1 MLSSS
6 ARGSMMKTLI
16 AFSMVVLAIVPR
28 VAAKGAPARG
38 CAPVVK
44 KIESV
49 VAAITRSSE
58 AYWAHRAKFV
68 ALTHDPHPT
77 APETE
82 ELAAREKTKADPLK
96 AAMPKTLGSLKG
108 LVATAQ
114 SKKCLPD
121 DQLLAVTEP
130 AINLAKR
137 VNSDTFPEKE

>member
-1 MLSSS
+1 MLSST
-6 ARGSMMKTLI
+6 ARGSIMKALI
-16 AFSMVVLAIVPR
+16 VFSIVILAIVPS
-28 VAAKGAPARG
+28 VAAKAAPARG

-82 ELAAREKTKADPLK
+82 LAAREKTEADPLK
-96 AAMPKTLGSLKG
+96 AAMPKTLASLKG

-137 VNSDTFPEKE
+137 VNFDKFPEKE

>member
-16 AFSMVVLAIVPR
+16 VFSMVILAIVPR

-58 AYWAHRAKFV
+58 AYWAHRAKF
-68 ALTHDPHPT
+68 AELTHDPHPT

-82 ELAAREKTKADPLK
+82 ELAAQERTKADPLK
-96 AAMPKTLGSLKG
+96 AAMPKTLASLKG
-108 LVATAQ
+108 LVAAAR

-137 VNSDTFPEKE
+137 VNFDKFPEKE

>member
-6 ARGSMMKTLI
+6 ARGSMKALI
-16 AFSMVVLAIVPR
+16 VFSMVILAIVPS
-28 VAAKGAPARG
+28 VVAKGAPARG

-44 KIESV
+44 KIERL

-82 ELAAREKTKADPLK
+82 ELAAREKTEADPLK
-96 AAMPKTLGSLKG
+96 AAMSKTLASLKG
-108 LVATAQ
+108 LVAAAQ
-114 SKKCLPD
+114 SKKCLPH

-137 VNSDTFPEKE
+137 VNFDKFPEKE

>member
-1 MLSSS
+1 
-6 ARGSMMKTLI
+6 MMKALI
-16 AFSMVVLAIVPR
+16 VFSMVILAIVPS
-28 VAAKGAPARG
+28 VASKGAPARG

-44 KIESV
+44 KIKSV

-96 AAMPKTLGSLKG
+96 AAMPKTLASLKG

-137 VNSDTFPEKE
+137 VNFDKFPEKE

>member
-1 MLSSS
+1 
-6 ARGSMMKTLI
+6 MKALNE
-16 AFSMVVLAIVPR
+16 FSMVILAIVPS

-82 ELAAREKTKADPLK
+82 LAAREKTKADPLK
-96 AAMPKTLGSLKG
+96 AAMPKTLASLKG

-121 DQLLAVTEP
+121 DQLLAITEP

-137 VNSDTFPEKE
+137 VNFDTFPEKE